1 MIELRGVD
9 LNYNGNSLFRQFEFN
24 ARKGEKVAI
33 LGKSGTGKS
42 TLFKMILGFVR
53 PDSGEVLI
61 EDTPVNSDTVWDLRR
76 RIAWVD
82 QDVSVGDGRAKD
94 LLQSAFELKVN
105 SGRDFPENNMN
116 GLLDYFEL
124 GEDKLDDSIED
135 LSGGERQRLA
145 VILAVLLERDL
156 FLLDEITS
164 ALDRDLKRKT
174 AEFFMDRPEWTVL
187 VISHDPVWV
196 NDRRVRVFD
205 LEKERWKQ

>member
-61 EDTPVNSDTVWDLRR
+61 EDTPVNADTVWDLRR

-82 QDVSVGDGRAKD
+82 QDVSIGDGRAKD

-105 SGRDFPENNMN
+105 SGRDFPENKMN